1 MEEVR
6 RQSVRRGPWE
16 WAQSIR
22 KTRMPCEEGRTRA
35 ELGGVGGSQRGGELE
50 GVRGA
55 EQRPRR
61 F

>member
-6 RQSVRRGPWE
+6 RQSVGGGPWE

-22 KTRMPCEEGRTRA
+22 KTRMPCQEGRTEA
-35 ELGGVGGSQRGGELE
+35 ELGGVGGSWRGGELE
-50 GVRGA
+50 VVRGT

>member
-22 KTRMPCEEGRTRA
+22 KTRMPGEEGRTEA
-35 ELGGVGGSQRGGELE
+35 ELGGVGGSLRGGELE
-50 GVRGA
+50 VVRGA